1 MLEELQSGLYQRAKE
16 NRDAKFN
23 TLHDKI
29 YHMDVLKEAWKIVS
43 ENNGTAG
50 IDNQTISDIEAG
62 GYEQFLKE
70 IQGEL
75 KAGTYKA
82 ECVKRVFIPKPN
94 GKMRPLGIPTVKD
107 RIVQQAVKL
116 IMEPIYE
123 ADFKDFSYAYRKNK
137 SAKDASL
144 EIYKWL
150 NFGLTDVIDVDIE
163 GFFDHLDHELLISFV
178 KKRVTD
184 GYVISLIKQWLKA
197 GVVYMNTRTNPTEG
211 TPQGG
216 VISPLLANIYLNE
229 LDQAWTEM
237 GMDDNAGQN
246 AHMIR
251 YSDDLVILTKSPRH
265 AFFKGKEHARNIMNA
280 LKSIL
285 KKLKLNLSAEK
296 SRVTTAEEGFDFLG
310 FHFIRRQNK
319 HREKEVTFFFPS
331 KKSKSSFMKKASEIT
346 HRRHAHTKSEAD
358 VIKELNFLI
367 RGWTNYFNHSHATRV
382 YSGLWTFVCFR
393 LTQFM
398 RYRHKLNHLGIDY
411 DKIRSYGLL
420 PLYGRIKHPYS
431 VCPR

>member
-50 IDNQTISDIEAG
+50 IDNHTISDIEAG

-116 IMEPIYE
+116 IMEPIYV
-123 ADFKDFSYAYRKNK
+123 ADFMDFSYAYRKNK

-216 VISPLLANIYLNE
+216 VISPLLANIYLN
-229 LDQAWTEM
+229 
-237 GMDDNAGQN
+237 
-246 AHMIR
+246 
-251 YSDDLVILTKSPRH
+251 
-265 AFFKGKEHARNIMNA
+265 
-280 LKSIL
+280 
-285 KKLKLNLSAEK
+285 
-296 SRVTTAEEGFDFLG
+296 
-310 FHFIRRQNK
+310 
-319 HREKEVTFFFPS
+319 
-331 KKSKSSFMKKASEIT
+331 
-346 HRRHAHTKSEAD
+346 
-358 VIKELNFLI
+358 
-367 RGWTNYFNHSHATRV
+367 
-382 YSGLWTFVCFR
+382 
-393 LTQFM
+393 
-398 RYRHKLNHLGIDY
+398 
-411 DKIRSYGLL
+411 
-420 PLYGRIKHPYS
+420 
-431 VCPR
+431 

>member
-319 HREKEVTFFFPS
+319 HR
-331 KKSKSSFMKKASEIT
+331 KK
-346 HRRHAHTKSEAD
+346 
-358 VIKELNFLI
+358 
-367 RGWTNYFNHSHATRV
+367 RGD
-382 YSGLWTFVCFR
+382 
-393 LTQFM
+393 
-398 RYRHKLNHLGIDY
+398 I
-411 DKIRSYGLL
+411 LL
-420 PLYGRIKHPYS
+420 PITEI
-431 VCPR
+431 